1 MITSS
6 RSAAD
11 ALSRIA
17 FVALLAIVT
26 AIPSAAR
33 KKQTRQSDPAQ
44 NIVKTTTVTVTE
56 TTFADGSV
64 ATTTSTD
71 TVFTNA
77 ISLPKPQ
84 AQPNKLHNDKGPDP
98 FGANGSLK
106 HFTWGVELGS
116 GLDLTAHDMTM
127 FEISAAFGY
136 KNEWVRFAG
145 VGASIL
151 SMMNNSS
158 RCYPVYAMVRTSFT
172 PYFSPC
178 FLEARAGAS
187 FNSLLNYGSQT
198 DFYGSLGV
206 GFTLAHSRKFTSHI
220 VLRGVVMPLRPV
232 TVDDRRYLDYT
243 VAYASLAIG
252 CAF

>member
-1 MITSS
+1 MITYS
-6 RSAAD
+6 RSVVAHI
-11 ALSRIA
+11 SQIA
-17 FVALLAIVT
+17 CSTLLAIVT
-26 AIPSAAR
+26 VFPSAAR
-33 KKQTRQSDPAQ
+33 KKQSQQSDPAQ
-44 NIVKTTTVTVTE
+44 NVVKTTTITVTE

-71 TVFTNA
+71 TVFLKA
-77 ISLPKPQ
+77 VEAPKSQTP
-84 AQPNKLHNDKGPDP
+84 ATTSIKGRQTDP

-106 HFTWGVELGS
+106 HFTWGVGLGS
-116 GLDLTAHDMTM
+116 GVDLTAHDMTM

-158 RCYPVYAMVRTSFT
+158 RCYPVYAMVRTAFT

-187 FNSLLNYGSQT
+187 FNSLLSYGSQT

-220 VLRGVVMPLRPV
+220 VLSGVVMPLRPV

>member
-1 MITSS
+1 
-6 RSAAD
+6 
-11 ALSRIA
+11 
-17 FVALLAIVT
+17 
-26 AIPSAAR
+26 
-33 KKQTRQSDPAQ
+33 
-44 NIVKTTTVTVTE
+44 
-56 TTFADGSV
+56 
-64 ATTTSTD
+64 
-71 TVFTNA
+71 
-77 ISLPKPQ
+77 
-84 AQPNKLHNDKGPDP
+84 
-98 FGANGSLK
+98 
-106 HFTWGVELGS
+106 
-116 GLDLTAHDMTM
+116 
-127 FEISAAFGY
+127 
-136 KNEWVRFAG
+136 
-145 VGASIL
+145 
-151 SMMNNSS
+151 
-158 RCYPVYAMVRTSFT
+158 MVRTSFT